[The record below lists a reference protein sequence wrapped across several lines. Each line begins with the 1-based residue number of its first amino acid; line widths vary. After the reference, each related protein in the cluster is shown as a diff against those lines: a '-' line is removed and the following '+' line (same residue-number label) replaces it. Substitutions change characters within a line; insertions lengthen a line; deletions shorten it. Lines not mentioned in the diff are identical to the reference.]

1 MTHYILK
8 IKDLLSVKKITQEHL
23 ADIIGKNKHT
33 ISNYFNG
40 KTKIDIDTLQDIA
53 QALNVPVSYFFGE
66 DAEVKKII
74 GHGNEVNVNSKNNN
88 TVTNTVQDLELCKKE
103 NEQLKERLKDKDALL
118 KEREKVIQLLENS
131 KK

>member
-1 MTHYILK
+1 MTVIEKVKEFVKL
-8 IKDLLSVKKITQEHL
+8 KKITQKEL
-23 ADIIGKNKHT
+23 SDLINKSEQT
-33 ISNYFNG
+33 VNNYFVG
-40 KTKIDIDTLQDIA
+40 RTKIDIDTLQDIA

-103 NEQLKERLKDKDALL
+103 NEGLKREVELLKEVNALL
-118 KEREKVIQLLENS
+118 K
-131 KK
+131 KKG